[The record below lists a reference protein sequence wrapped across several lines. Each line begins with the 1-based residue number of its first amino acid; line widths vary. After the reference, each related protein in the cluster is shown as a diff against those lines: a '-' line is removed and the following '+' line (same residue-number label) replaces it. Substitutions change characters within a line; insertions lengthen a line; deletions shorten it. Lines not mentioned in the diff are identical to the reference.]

1 MVEEKISSRK
11 DKIRPF
17 FFDVQ
22 SYKNPFFEVFK
33 VPKTKGVTFD
43 KFDEIIGHFQFCVG
57 IR

>member
-22 SYKNPFFEVFK
+22 SNKNPFFKVVK
-33 VPKTKGVTFD
+33 VPKSKGIS
-43 KFDEIIGHFQFCVG
+43 FDEI
-57 IR
+57 R